1 MQLLE
6 LILTCCK
13 DATVVER
20 ISKGGKYIQEAEV
33 KVNLPDDI
41 VNEDIS
47 NIEKFFFKK
56 AWTAVNEK
64 GNTQN

>member
-1 MQLLE
+1 M
-6 LILTCCK
+6 CCK

-20 ISKGGKYIQEAEV
+20 ISKGAKYIQEAEV

-47 NIEKFFFKK
+47 YIEKIFSKK
-56 AWTAVNEK
+56 AWTAVNKK
-64 GNTQN
+64 GNTQS